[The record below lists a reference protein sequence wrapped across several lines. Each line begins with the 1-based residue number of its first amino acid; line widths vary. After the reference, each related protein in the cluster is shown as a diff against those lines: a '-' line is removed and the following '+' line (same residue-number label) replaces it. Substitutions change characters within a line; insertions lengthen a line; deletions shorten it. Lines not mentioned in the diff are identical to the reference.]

1 MSRETDKAVIDRLFH
16 VLRCEYGSYWVIAI
30 GDEPIGEIKAA
41 WLKRLNRYSAEDIGK
56 TLKDVKKIYPKR
68 PPDLEQFV
76 KLLKHLK
83 GTRLGHLSDKL
94 WQSDPMEKTTAS
106 GFRER
111 IKAECGV

>member
-1 MSRETDKAVIDRLFH
+1 MKTTEAVIHKLFW
-16 VLRCEYGSYWVIAI
+16 VLRNEYGSYWVIYL
-30 GDEPIGEIKAA
+30 GNEPIGDIKVK
-41 WLKRLNRYSAEDIGK
+41 WLKRLNSYSAEDIGK
-56 TLKDVKKIYPKR
+56 ALENVKKIYPKR